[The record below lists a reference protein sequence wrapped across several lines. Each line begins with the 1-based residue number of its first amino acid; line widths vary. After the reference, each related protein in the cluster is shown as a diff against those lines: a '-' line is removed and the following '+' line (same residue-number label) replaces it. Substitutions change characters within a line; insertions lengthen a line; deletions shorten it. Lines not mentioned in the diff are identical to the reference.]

1 MIKDKRNKEIGE
13 IDMITQLNNKID
25 VNKKGT
31 LTQAI
36 NADDI
41 AKSKESTRV
50 LLVEDQKLLQFIHN
64 DFLTRLGCTVD
75 IAGDG
80 FEAVNMFTAG
90 YDLVLLDIELP
101 SRNGI
106 AKNGIDVARAIR
118 SLERLK
124 KLNPT
129 VVIALTALDDSIRFD
144 CLNAGCDDFYQK
156 PLEFAKLQ
164 EVLQC
169 WLGD

>member
-13 IDMITQLNNKID
+13 IDMITQLDI
-25 VNKKGT
+25 NKKSM
-31 LTQAI
+31 LTHAV

-41 AKSKESTRV
+41 AQTKKATHV
-50 LLVEDQKLLQFIHN
+50 LLVEDHKLLQFIHR

-75 IAGDG
+75 IAEDG

-129 VVIALTALDDSIRFD
+129 VVIALTALDDSIRFE

-156 PLEFAKLQ
+156 PLAFEKLQ